1 MLIAQ
6 LSDSHIGLD
15 PAVLGGHVDTTAAL
29 HRAVAH
35 VARLVPAPDA
45 VLLTGDLADAGQ
57 AADYATLAA
66 ALRALRQPVYA
77 VAGNHD
83 LPAIAQAGLGA
94 AMPVAADAPAG
105 CTCYHVALGG
115 LGGLRLVAL
124 DTVVAGQAH
133 GRLDA
138 AQLAWLARTLRDHAA
153 DPVLIAMHHPPLRT
167 GIDAMDRCGLREGT
181 AELAALVQGHGR
193 VQGILCGHVHRPIH
207 GMLGGAPVHV
217 APSVAHQIALDLR
230 PGAALACRLEP
241 PKILLHRWSAHDG
254 LCTHLSYVDEFA
266 GPFAL

>member
-6 LSDSHIGLD
+6 LSDSHVGLD
-15 PAVLGGHVDTTAAL
+15 PATLGGLVDTTAAL

-35 VARLVPAPDA
+35 VGRLVPMPDV
-45 VLLTGDLADAGQ
+45 VLLTGDLADAG
-57 AADYATLAA
+57 APADYATLAN
-66 ALRALRQPVYA
+66 ALRPLCQPVYA

-83 LPAIAQAGLGA
+83 RPALARAGLGA

-105 CTCYHVALGG
+105 CTCYHVAV
-115 LGGLRLVAL
+115 GGLRLVAL

-133 GRLDA
+133 GRLGA
-138 AQLAWLARTLRDHAA
+138 AQLAWLARTLDDHAGE
-153 DPVLIAMHHPPLRT
+153 PVLIAMHHPPIRT
-167 GIDAMDRCGLREGT
+167 GIDAMDECGLLEGA
-181 AELAALVQGHGR
+181 AELAALVRQHGR

-241 PKILLHRWSAHDG
+241 PKILLHRWSTDEG
-254 LCTHLSYVDEFA
+254 LCTHLSYIDDFA
-266 GPFAL
+266 GPIAL